1 MQKHPCQHDHSPT
14 SDQTF
19 TLNILWIYLGV
30 RWTLAIGGEDET
42 GPAVRS
48 HQNQTQFQHSGLGA
62 LCEVAIFDLGF
73 RGAQSALDQTRSDI
87 NTATLVDTRAVRHC
101 HCLVFPLCS
110 WLRQCLCL
118 AVTSFWTGLDST
130 VGPAVGGVDVLL
142 RPRVAVFFSWALAS
156 RDAPG
161 PFVRGTS

>member
-1 MQKHPCQHDHSPT
+1 MKTRRAQRCAPIKTKPN
-14 SDQTF
+14 F
-19 TLNILWIYLGV
+19 NIPAWVLCV
-30 RWTLAIGGEDET
+30 RWQYLIWG
-42 GPAVRS
+42 
-48 HQNQTQFQHSGLGA
+48 SG
-62 LCEVAIFDLGF
+62 
-73 RGAQSALDQTRSDI
+73 GAQSALDQTRSDI